1 MDCVKCADTGY
12 LVAPEGEMAVARV
25 CDCQIPCPVCDD
37 TRFSIDYS
45 VTPPVTRPCGCI
57 QLRKRIEKFNEAQI
71 PARFHRSTL
80 DNYEELAGN
89 QAKIKM
95 HFNRYRQAYEPGAK
109 GLLLSGIPGVGKTH
123 LICGLLRHLGLELNK
138 TVRFVDFFNLL
149 DMLKSSWNDD
159 KGDGDIMNSLA
170 SVDVLAIDEMGKRP
184 MTAWELSVLDQLI
197 SRRYNS
203 RKTMFITTN
212 LAIDTAGQSQNVK
225 RRRLVDEVQERIYSR
240 LIEMCDFLEVKGV
253 DYRISKQ

>member
-1 MDCVKCADTGY
+1 
-12 LVAPEGEMAVARV
+12 
-25 CDCQIPCPVCDD
+25 
-37 TRFSIDYS
+37 
-45 VTPPVTRPCGCI
+45 
-57 QLRKRIEKFNEAQI
+57 
-71 PARFHRSTL
+71 
-80 DNYEELAGN
+80 
-89 QAKIKM
+89 
-95 HFNRYRQAYEPGAK
+95 
-109 GLLLSGIPGVGKTH
+109 
-123 LICGLLRHLGLELNK
+123 
-138 TVRFVDFFNLL
+138 
-149 DMLKSSWNDD
+149 MLKSSWNDD

-203 RKTMFITTN
+203 RKTMLITTN
-212 LAIDTAGQSQNVK
+212 LAIETAGQSQNVK

>member
-1 MDCVKCADTGY
+1 MN
-12 LVAPEGEMAVARV
+12 LVPRGFVVRN
-25 CDCQIPCPVCDD
+25 
-37 TRFSIDYS
+37 S
-45 VTPPVTRPCGCI
+45 
-57 QLRKRIEKFNEAQI
+57 
-71 PARFHRSTL
+71 RS
-80 DNYEELAGN
+80 
-89 QAKIKM
+89 
-95 HFNRYRQAYEPGAK
+95 RQDASD
-109 GLLLSGIPGVGKTH
+109 LW
-123 LICGLLRHLGLELNK
+123 LLRHLGLELNK

-203 RKTMFITTN
+203 RKTMLITTN
-212 LAIDTAGQSQNVK
+212 LAIETAGQSQNVK